1 MVPLA
6 VIVRHK
12 LVDDVAHTSLAEENY
27 PIETLFAD
35 RAHPMIEVLST
46 PWIRLLPHVGF
57 SVAIRTMSLAICFIV
72 LGHPGRFRG

>member
-35 RAHPMIEVLST
+35 RAHPMIEVLQYAVDS
-46 PWIRLLPHVGF
+46 
-57 SVAIRTMSLAICFIV
+57 AIAPR
-72 LGHPGRFRG
+72 RD